1 MSEKSPHEKILE
13 LNDEWKSKVDGGEK
27 ITMTEWAETHG
38 YTAAQYKS
46 LLVNAKKMI
55 AAQVPAD
62 NDDENKLMDPETGEI
77 IAEKVQV
84 IAKNEKSDKQK
95 KLNKKQKYT
104 HFEPHPDWQIGKNM
118 YLMRVSKTHYVK
130 FPGGKR
136 HAIPAFADMD
146 IMEENQRLNKIIL
159 LVSE

>member
-55 AAQVPAD
+55 VAQVPE
-62 NDDENKLMDPETGEI
+62 NDEPAPESFNPETGEVTEEVQS
-77 IAEKVQV
+77 IAPVEKP
-84 IAKNEKSDKQK
+84 K
-95 KLNKKQKYT
+95 KHNKKQKYT

-118 YLMRVSKTHYVK
+118 YLLRVSKTHYVK